1 MSSAGGHGAGGDRPA
16 SGNGVPAGAVPA
28 LAARMRERFGV
39 HGRGQHERD
48 QREPDQQQRGQQQR
62 DRGGSRSVDMHDAAP
77 HRGGGGHDRGGR
89 KGRGRRGGE
98 ELVVPR
104 ARPDSYYGKPIIK
117 EPVWRSPEVPG
128 YLFLGGLAGAS
139 SVLAGFAQAAGNREQ
154 AQVSKIAA
162 VGAIGLSGVALVV
175 DLGRPERFMNMLR
188 VFKPSSPMSV
198 GSWLI
203 SAFGGAS
210 AAAAACAVTGRLPK
224 TGAAATAGAALVGPA
239 ICTYTAALLCDTAV
253 PAWHDAH
260 REMPY
265 LFAGSAAS
273 AAGGLGMMVV
283 PAEYAGQAVR
293 FAVLGAAT
301 ELTAK
306 TLLLRRLGEIAEPY
320 QSGRP
325 GRLMELA
332 EVLTAA
338 GLAGAVLAGRSRTAN
353 TLAGAALVASSALTR
368 FGIFEAG
375 RASARDPK
383 YTVGPQRERL
393 AAKAAAAES

>member
-1 MSSAGGHGAGGDRPA
+1 VSGSGGPGAGGPGA
-16 SGNGVPAGAVPA
+16 GEQEAGGNGVPAAAVPA

-48 QREPDQQQRGQQQR
+48 RPGGDGHGQGQAGGPPNGAGAPH
-62 DRGGSRSVDMHDAAP
+62 GGSGRRRGH
-77 HRGGGGHDRGGR
+77 GGG
-89 KGRGRRGGE
+89 RGGE
-98 ELVVPR
+98 QLVVPR

-117 EPVWRSPEVPG
+117 EPVWGSPDVPG

-139 SVLAGFAQAAGNREQ
+139 SVLAGFAQAAGNHKQ
-154 AQVSKIAA
+154 ANASKIAA
-162 VGAIGLSGVALVV
+162 AGAIGLSGVALVA
-175 DLGRPERFMNMLR
+175 DLGRPERFLNMLR
-188 VFKPSSPMSV
+188 VFKPTSPMSV

-224 TGAAATAGAALVGPA
+224 VGAAATAGAALVGPA
-239 ICTYTAALLCDTAV
+239 ICTYTAALICDTAV

-283 PAEYAGQAVR
+283 PLEDAGQAIR

-306 TLLLRRLGEIAEPY
+306 SLLLKRLQDIAEPY
-320 QSGRP
+320 QTGRP
-325 GRLMELA
+325 GKLMEVA

-338 GLAGAVLAGRSRTAN
+338 GLAGAVLAGGSRTAIK
-353 TLAGAALVASSALTR
+353 LAGAALLASSALTR

-375 RASARDPK
+375 RVSARDPK
-383 YTVGPQRERL
+383 YTVRPQRERL
-393 AAKAAAAES
+393 AAKAAGSVTDPPGS